1 MKRWNLPLVLGA
13 PLLVAV
19 ALWYGA
25 EASPLLRGDER
36 IPLLVAPMGIAAMS
50 AMLAM
55 LLSVRAPEPVAP
67 LRWPLVALA
76 FVLQSAGYMLILLRD
91 RSLALR
97 LPGEDSGRL
106 LDGMEVAF
114 TACQLLLLLGLA
126 AFPRSSAGR
135 DARKR
140 YLLDLAVI
148 TVSGI
153 LVFWAANESPIAPS
167 RTRPLSHSVAYVTLD
182 LLVLFTLVTQLLR
195 VPPRQ
200 RCWRGLLAMAT
211 GMGFIIFTDSW
222 GAHQPIGT
230 ALRAGLAHERSI
242 TGALVFLA
250 GLLYLVGLRGAP
262 DPLPEEPEVRPG
274 GTGLVSF
281 GALTAGYAL
290 LAIVALRSQSPLIT
304 TLTVGAALLTF
315 MVVVRQLASMR
326 DTLHHERSEARRE
339 AENRFRSLVAN
350 ASDVIIVLSRDG
362 VVVYASPSTQRLF
375 GVPPEQ
381 LLGEP
386 LERLLHPDEAPV
398 ARSFMEE
405 LLSRPWGSVTRTW
418 RLNRRDDAW
427 AWGETT
433 ATNLLADEA
442 VGGIVLN
449 THDVSERR
457 ELEQR
462 LSHQAMHDGL
472 TGLPNRVLLRSRL
485 EQVLRQAP
493 RAGIGPTLL
502 FLDLDGF
509 KNVNDTLGHAQGDA
523 LLVAA
528 ATRLR
533 EAVPDAD
540 VIARLGGDEF
550 AALLAAPVDRQVVTD
565 IAQRV
570 TNAFKAPFRVF
581 GREVPGSASVGVA
594 IAGPADTAGD
604 VLRHADIAMYLAK
617 ANGRARYELF
627 EQRMLEAVVGRLG
640 LQADLR
646 HALAQEGS
654 GGFFLDYQPIVELAT
669 GRPVGLEALLRWEH
683 PDQGRVTPAV
693 FIPLAEETGLIVPLG
708 RRALQLACHDAAQ
721 WVQEHGALHVT
732 VNLSAR
738 QIPDPGLVDE
748 VASALAASGLPP
760 AALVLELTES
770 AIMQQ
775 PERSASVLR
784 ELRSLGVQLAIDDF
798 GTGYSSLSYLQQLP
812 ATTLKIDRSFLAGL
826 DGKDGRTLIR
836 GIVGLANG
844 LSLTTVAEG
853 IETSEQAAMVRKL
866 GCMCG
871 QGLFFAPPLPV
882 GEVAAWLD
890 QRLGRSVS
898 AV

>member
-1 MKRWNLPLVLGA
+1 MKRWNFVLLLGA
-13 PLLVAV
+13 PVLVAV

-25 EASPLLRGDER
+25 NASPLLRGDAR
-36 IPLLVAPMGIAAMS
+36 TPLLLAPIGIAAAS
-50 AMLAM
+50 ALLA
-55 LLSVRAPEPVAP
+55 LVLSIRSAEPLAPI
-67 LRWPLVALA
+67 RWPLVSLA
-76 FVLQSAGYMLILLRD
+76 FVLQCVGYGLFLQRD

-97 LPGEDSGRL
+97 LPGADAGRL
-106 LDGMEVAF
+106 LDGMQAAF
-114 TACQLLLLLGLA
+114 TAGQLLLLIGLA
-126 AFPRSSAGR
+126 AFSRSPAGR
-135 DARKR
+135 EARKR

-148 TVSGI
+148 AVSGV
-153 LVFWAANESPIAPS
+153 LVFWAAAESPLAPS
-167 RTRPLSHSVAYVTLD
+167 RLRPLPFSVMYATLE
-182 LLVLFTLVTQLLR
+182 LLILFTLVTQLLR
-195 VPPRQ
+195 VPPRH
-200 RCWRGLLAMAT
+200 RAFGGLLLMAA
-211 GMGFIIFTDSW
+211 GMGVLVVTHSW
-222 GAHQPIGT
+222 GAHQPVGI
-230 ALRAGLAHERSI
+230 ALRGGLAHERAI
-242 TGALVFLA
+242 LGALLMLA
-250 GLLYLVGLRGAP
+250 GLLYLAGLRGAP
-262 DPLPEEPEVRPG
+262 VPLSEEPALRPNG
-274 GTGLVSF
+274 SGLVSF
-281 GALTAGYAL
+281 GALSAGYAL
-290 LAIVALRSQSPLIT
+290 LAMVALRSQSPLIT
-304 TLTVGAALLTF
+304 TLTVGAAFLTF
-315 MVVVRQLASMR
+315 MVLVRQLAAMR
-326 DTLHHERSEARRE
+326 DTLHHERAEARRE

-386 LERLLHPDEAPV
+386 LERLLHPDEAPAV
-398 ARSFMEE
+398 RSFLED
-405 LLSRPWGSVTRTW
+405 LLSRPWGSATRTW
-418 RLNRRDDAW
+418 RLNRRDGAW

-433 ATNLLADEA
+433 ATNLLADQA

-533 EAVPDAD
+533 EAVPGAD

-550 AALLAAPVDRQVVTD
+550 AALLAAPTDRLVVLD
-565 IAQRV
+565 AAQRV

-617 ANGRARYELF
+617 ANGRARYEVF

-646 HALAQEGS
+646 HALAQDGT

-708 RRALQLACHDAAQ
+708 RRALQLACQDAAQ
-721 WVQEHGALHVT
+721 WVAEHASLHVT

-738 QIPDPGLVDE
+738 QIPDPGLVEE
-748 VASALAASGLPP
+748 VASSLAASGLPP

-784 ELRSLGVQLAIDDF
+784 ELRALGVQLAIDDF

-812 ATTLKIDRSFLAGL
+812 ATTLKIDRSFLEGL
-826 DGKDGRTLIR
+826 GGKDGRTLIR

-853 IETSEQAAMVRKL
+853 IETAEQAALVRQL

-882 GEVAAWLD
+882 NEVAAWLD
-890 QRLGRSVS
+890 ERLGRSVS

>member
-1 MKRWNLPLVLGA
+1 VKRWNLPLVLGA

-25 EASPLLRGDER
+25 NALPVLRGDAR
-36 IPLLVAPMGIAAMS
+36 IPLMVAPIGIAAMT
-50 AMLAM
+50 AMLAV
-55 LLSVRAPEPVAP
+55 LLGLRAPEPVAP

-76 FVLQSAGYMLILLRD
+76 FVLQSAGFMLILLRD

-97 LPGEDSGRL
+97 LPGEESGRL
-106 LDGMEVAF
+106 LDGMEAAF
-114 TACQLLLLLGLA
+114 LACQLLLLVGLA
-126 AFPRSSAGR
+126 AFPRGVAGR
-135 DARKR
+135 EARKR

-148 TVSGI
+148 AVSGM
-153 LVFWAANESPIAPS
+153 LVFWAAAESPIAPS
-167 RTRPLSHSVAYVTLD
+167 RLRPLTHSVAYVTLD
-182 LLVLFTLVTQLLR
+182 LLILFTLVTQLLR
-195 VPPRQ
+195 VPPQHRA
-200 RCWRGLLAMAT
+200 WRGLLAMAT

-222 GAHQPIGT
+222 SAHQPIGT
-230 ALRAGLAHERSI
+230 AMRGGLAHERSI
-242 TGALVFLA
+242 FGSLLFLS

-262 DPLPEEPEVRPG
+262 EPLPDAPAVKPG

-315 MVVVRQLASMR
+315 MVVVRQLAAMR

-386 LERLLHPDEAPV
+386 LERLLHPDEAPT
-398 ARSFMEE
+398 ARSFMDE
-405 LLSRPWGSVTRTW
+405 LLARPWGSVTRTW

-433 ATNLLADEA
+433 ATNLLADQA

-533 EAVPDAD
+533 DAVPDAD

-550 AALLAAPVDRQVVTD
+550 AALLAAPADRQTVTD
-565 IAQRV
+565 AAQRV

-617 ANGRARYELF
+617 ANGRARFELF

-646 HALAQEGS
+646 HALAQDGP

-683 PDQGRVTPAV
+683 PDQGRITPAV

-721 WVQEHGALHVT
+721 WVQGHAALHVT

-748 VASALAASGLPP
+748 VASSLAASGLPP

-784 ELRSLGVQLAIDDF
+784 ELRALGVQLAIDDF

-844 LSLTTVAEG
+844 LSLITVAEG
-853 IETSEQAAMVRKL
+853 IETAEQAAMVRKL

-882 GEVAAWLD
+882 AEVAAWLD
-890 QRLGRSVS
+890 ERLGRSVS

>member
-1 MKRWNLPLVLGA
+1 VKRWNLPLILGV

-25 EASPLLRGDER
+25 NAAPALRGDAR
-36 IPLLVAPMGIAAMS
+36 VPLMIAPVGIAAMT
-50 AMLAM
+50 AMLAV
-55 LLSVRAPEPVAP
+55 LLGLRAPEPVAP

-76 FVLQSAGYMLILLRD
+76 FVLQSAGFMLILLRD

-106 LDGMEVAF
+106 LDGMEAAF
-114 TACQLLLLLGLA
+114 LACQFLLLVGLA
-126 AFPRSSAGR
+126 AFPKGAAGR
-135 DARKR
+135 EARKR

-148 TVSGI
+148 SVSGV
-153 LVFWAANESPIAPS
+153 LVFWAAAESPIAPS
-167 RTRPLSHSVAYVTLD
+167 RVRPLTHSVAYVTLD
-182 LLVLFTLVTQLLR
+182 LLILFTLVTQLLR
-195 VPPRQ
+195 VPPRH
-200 RCWRGLLAMAT
+200 RAWRGLLAMAT

-222 GAHQPIGT
+222 GAHQPVGT
-230 ALRAGLAHERSI
+230 AMRGGLAHERSI
-242 TGALVFLA
+242 IGALVFLA
-250 GLLYLVGLRGAP
+250 GLLHLVGLRGAP
-262 DPLPEEPEVRPG
+262 EPIPEEPEVKPG

-386 LERLLHPDEAPV
+386 LERLLHPDEGPT
-398 ARSFMEE
+398 ARSFMDE

-433 ATNLLADEA
+433 ATNLLADQA

-550 AALLAAPVDRQVVTD
+550 AALLAAPVDRQTVTD
-565 IAQRV
+565 TAQRV

-617 ANGRARYELF
+617 ANGRARFELF

-646 HALAQEGS
+646 HALGQDGS

-683 PDQGRVTPAV
+683 PDQGRITPAV

-721 WVQEHGALHVT
+721 WVQGHASLHVT

-748 VASALAASGLPP
+748 VASSLASSGLPP
-760 AALVLELTES
+760 ASLVLELTES

-784 ELRSLGVQLAIDDF
+784 ELRALGVQLAIDDF

-844 LSLTTVAEG
+844 LSLITVAEG
-853 IETSEQAAMVRKL
+853 IETAEQAMMVRKL

-882 GEVAAWLD
+882 GEVTAWLD
-890 QRLGRSVS
+890 GRLGRSVS